1 MTALCLGLVWGAS
14 LAAADNTGANNTAEK
29 NPTGW
34 RARDDRESKL
44 QSAWE
49 ERHGAS
55 TSHRKRL
62 HHASKRSQQ
71 ERVRQQV
78 LRDPFGEESAVSSG
92 EIKQAPQTK
101 PRHAWNSQAGRVH
114 GKAFRLI
121 TEDDPQHVSDTR
133 SKPEPT
139 ASTPTG
145 SNFAAT
151 SRPQEVPVEFVTLHH
166 EPAPA
171 PQAERDLA
179 EKPVEKPSPRN
190 VENRS
195 ILVVGRRPQPTS
207 APTGAPTGPAE
218 QSAPEP
224 SPTDA
229 EDPKLLGDRVPAEK
243 TVEETTSDAPN
254 EPPTSEPPA
263 SEPPAEE
270 DRQVVQP
277 APREH
282 KIPTR
287 TNNLS
292 TTIYPPKEKENTG
305 YEKDCQLSRE
315 YLLDRKLADISLNI
329 TVTGKPGEDFP
340 ISCDIETDK
349 IPLNQYR
356 IGSQEPLNFTWTA
369 SGVCHKPLYFE
380 EVQAERYGHTLGYFN
395 QPFLSTAHFFCNT
408 AVLPYKMGM
417 RLPQECVY
425 PLGRYRSGGYAPQ
438 YIPAVPISIRGG
450 LLQAGGVLAAVFV
463 LP

>member
-1 MTALCLGLVWGAS
+1 MSKTAASWLSVVSRSLHWHPLGH
-14 LAAADNTGANNTAEK
+14 
-29 NPTGW
+29 P
-34 RARDDRESKL
+34 
-44 QSAWE
+44 
-49 ERHGAS
+49 
-55 TSHRKRL
+55 
-62 HHASKRSQQ
+62 
-71 ERVRQQV
+71 
-78 LRDPFGEESAVSSG
+78 LR
-92 EIKQAPQTK
+92 T
-101 PRHAWNSQAGRVH
+101 
-114 GKAFRLI
+114 
-121 TEDDPQHVSDTR
+121 
-133 SKPEPT
+133 
-139 ASTPTG
+139 
-145 SNFAAT
+145 
-151 SRPQEVPVEFVTLHH
+151 
-166 EPAPA
+166 
-171 PQAERDLA
+171 
-179 EKPVEKPSPRN
+179 
-190 VENRS
+190 
-195 ILVVGRRPQPTS
+195 
-207 APTGAPTGPAE
+207 PTGPAE

-224 SPTDA
+224 PPTDA
-229 EDPKLLGDRVPAEK
+229 EDPSLLGDHLLGDHLLGDRVLGDHVLGDHLLGDHLLGDHLLGDHLPAK
-243 TVEETTSDAPN
+243 RTVEETTSDALN
-254 EPPTSEPPA
+254 EPPASEPPA

-369 SGVCHKPLYFE
+369 SGLCHKPLYFE

-395 QPFLSTAHFFCNT
+395 QPFLSTAHFFCTT

-417 RLPQECVY
+417 RPPQECVY
-425 PLGRYRSGGYAPQ
+425 PLGRYRAGGYAPQ

-450 LLQAGGVLAAVFV
+450 LLQAGGVLAAVFI

>member
-44 QSAWE
+44 QSVWE

-78 LRDPFGEESAVSSG
+78 LRDPFREESAVSSG

-101 PRHAWNSQAGRVH
+101 PRHAWNSQAGRVD

-171 PQAERDLA
+171 PRAERDLV

-195 ILVVGRRPQPTS
+195 ILVVGRQPQPTS

-229 EDPKLLGDRVPAEK
+229 EDPSLLVDSVPAKK

-254 EPPTSEPPA
+254 EPPA

-292 TTIYPPKEKENTG
+292 TTIYPSKEKENTG
-305 YEKDCQLSRE
+305 YEKDCQVSRE
-315 YLLDRKLADISLNI
+315 YVLDRKLADISLNI

-395 QPFLSTAHFFCNT
+395 QPFLSAAHFFCNT

-417 RLPQECVY
+417 RPPQECVY

>member
-14 LAAADNTGANNTAEK
+14 LAAADNTGANNTAGK
-29 NPTGW
+29 NPPGW

-55 TSHRKRL
+55 TSQRKRL
-62 HHASKRSQQ
+62 HHSSKRSQQ

-78 LRDPFGEESAVSSG
+78 LRDPFGEESAVISG

-101 PRHAWNSQAGRVH
+101 PRHAWNSQAGRVD

-145 SNFAAT
+145 SNFDAT
-151 SRPQEVPVEFVTLHH
+151 SPPQEVPVEFVTLHH

-171 PQAERDLA
+171 PQAERDLV
-179 EKPVEKPSPRN
+179 EKPVEKPSSRN

-195 ILVVGRRPQPTS
+195 ILVVGRRPQPT
-207 APTGAPTGPAE
+207 GAPTGPAE

-224 SPTDA
+224 PPTDA
-229 EDPKLLGDRVPAEK
+229 EDPRLLVDRVPAEK
-243 TVEETTSDAPN
+243 TVEETTSDALN
-254 EPPTSEPPA
+254 EPPA